1 MKWKNLAIVAAIF
14 AALFSWVYFYE
25 IKGEKTREEA
35 AEKEKKIFQFEEKDI
50 AQIDRQESRR

>member
-1 MKWKNLAIVAAIF
+1 MKWKNLAIVAAVF

-35 AEKEKKIFQFEEKDI
+35 AEKGKEDFSI
-50 AQIDRQESRR
+50 